1 MQLGCMLRISRMI
14 FMNEYGHQAAR
25 LRHMLEAARHMNKLH
40 VVLHDCYGIGM
51 KHVLGCGIRIRV
63 FPIRFTRVTYSRA
76 AAHRDRLGPPVRR
89 AVLRRAPGATHGAVR
104 SVFDNR
110 GAVPPVSVLAGY
122 TLRCLTISVFSE
134 NWLLSLPRN
143 LG

>member
-89 AVLRRAPGATHGAVR
+89 AVLRRPAGAGGHAWRGPVR
-104 SVFDNR
+104 LRQPRR
-110 GAVPPVSVLAGY
+110 GTAGIGSSGVHSSVLNDF
-122 TLRCLTISVFSE
+122 CL
-134 NWLLSLPRN
+134 L
-143 LG
+143 